1 MSERIEDFPDVE
13 WQQPDLFNV
22 RRARNESIEILSG
35 NINSREGGRKKNS
48 ICINSFSVS
57 FQTKN
62 FHVWQGQKSFWC
74 IIEVLFLYTISRH
87 FRGQHSPFLHGHNEH
102 FMQHSL
108 TLHLAVCLTYTL
120 HVYTS
125 IPSAISGIKIFVDV
139 SLQNIYHNE
148 QCCLE

>member
-62 FHVWQGQKSFWC
+62 FHVSQGQKSFWC

-87 FRGQHSPFLHGHNEH
+87 FRRLHSPTREQGED
-102 FMQHSL
+102 FMQRE
-108 TLHLAVCLTYTL
+108 LAPLDGGQSV
-120 HVYTS
+120 
-125 IPSAISGIKIFVDV
+125 AILRMFSNKQIAVTGRLGLSCFESTK
-139 SLQNIYHNE
+139 E
-148 QCCLE
+148 K